1 MKFAKIVLPDQVIFR
16 QRFVHTNANIST
28 WVEEFSI
35 LDGWG
40 MNIDEQG
47 YGGSFSLNRKI
58 DLVCKHDGINKS
70 VPRFDKQ

>member
-1 MKFAKIVLPDQVIFR
+1 MKFAKIVLPDQVILR
-16 QRFVHTNANIST
+16 PRTVHTHPKIST

-58 DLVCKHDGINKS
+58 DLACKQDGVNKYIS
-70 VPRFDKQ
+70 RFDKQ